1 MSAYS
6 RAPTI
11 SSLNKSSTVCNIEIE
26 GIDTKAFVDT
36 GAEISLMSEKFR
48 QSSSLLKKLPVENIN
63 GLQATSVNNEPVK
76 LLGKVRLNLRLGE
89 MDTSWSFFVTRE
101 MPHPVLLGWDFIQGN
116 NVTIDGSKSQMNI
129 GTTTVKFLPIW
140 KILPRVCGATLR
152 ETTVIPPRSEMVVAA
167 KLEPVKNYEVVP
179 DGFDGVL
186 EAKEVFRN
194 DAGIMVARTAGT
206 VRRGTAPA
214 KLMNVGDSEVTLQ
227 ANTCLGSFYAAVSNT
242 VKVAR
247 VGIYEFVDDPV
258 ESNQWPTN
266 EVTKKASVSAVSL
279 DDSKLSNKDHSSA
292 KQLLEEFHDIFA
304 ESKSDLGRTGLTQH
318 SIVTGQA
325 PPIKQS
331 PRRVPFAMRDE
342 LEKQV
347 DEMLDQDIIE
357 SSKSPWSS
365 PVVLVRKKD
374 GSFRFCVDYRRL
386 NAVTCKDAHPLPRV
400 DDCLDALSGAKVF
413 STLDCASGYWQVEL
427 RPEDREKTAFS
438 TGENLYQFKVMPF
451 GLTNTPATFQRLM
464 DLVLAGLHWKCCLV
478 YLDDIIVFTE
488 TVEDHIKRLREVF
501 QCIRDA
507 GLKLK
512 SSKCQL
518 FRQSVT
524 FLGHQVSGRG
534 IGPDPSNVEK
544 VKKFP
549 VPRDITQLQ
558 SFLGLANYY
567 RRFIQDFANI
577 AEPLNKLM
585 HKDVKFHWTHD
596 CDEAFTTLRDR
607 LTVYPIL
614 AYPDFRRPF
623 RVQTDASNWAV
634 GAVLSQDYK
643 GQEKVIAYASST
655 LSKSERNWS
664 AYDKEFYA
672 VVWAIRHFRPYLG
685 GSSFTVMT
693 DHKPLVNIKSIKPG
707 HDPTGRRERWSI
719 EISAYDFT
727 VQYRKGASNGN
738 ADALS
743 RLPHGD
749 SSGKNCRDRR
759 DLSMAETVSA
769 ADSSSHISAVAG
781 PQTGDDARGMKE
793 CSRAVALAVSAAD
806 SSSHDQSC
814 SGEQNDLLDMSW
826 VQKLDVKAFQDKDP
840 QIGPIL
846 RMMRNGNREAM
857 PDTTDPVIR
866 SLWSQWS
873 RLTVENG
880 VLHRKWETE
889 DGMTSHLQI
898 VVPKVLVKDVLKALH
913 SQNTSAHLG
922 LEKTLAKIRARFY
935 WYGYQRDTELFCK
948 QCGECAA
955 SKAPPYTIR
964 APLQQ
969 DLPSFPWERI
979 AMDIVGPL
987 PVTEEGNRY
996 LLVVSDYFTKW
1007 PEAFALKDHKAE
1019 TIASKLVD
1027 DVICRHGVPRVIHTD
1042 QGRDFESNLI
1052 KNMCQLLE
1060 IEKTRTTA
1068 YHPESD
1074 GLVQRL
1080 NKTLIAMLRSCV
1092 DENQKNWDMLLPKIL
1107 LGYRSSVQTTT
1118 GYSPFSLVY
1127 GREAMLP
1134 VDIVFGGSK
1143 ERFDTKDGYVN
1154 KQRDYIDKAFE
1165 KVRKNTKMEQRRQKY
1180 YYDRKVHP
1188 HNQRSKYNVG
1198 DWVRVYIPQTKKGQV
1213 KKLKRCYKG
1222 PYRVVKVIS
1231 EAVYRVQKV
1240 NGRKRMVVH
1249 YNRLKDANFEK
1260 ATPETE
1266 VPDNSTDLATDT
1278 ENSQDVETTKAKAVG
1293 EFGSNVSDMADQA
1306 RGSNVPSGM
1315 IVAKETPVEITHEIV
1330 MGNQREPP
1338 TPSLDVDHSMS
1349 FNDDVVGVQE
1359 YRSELNDSV
1368 STATETLNSSVGNL
1382 TDDQLLA
1389 DEEVNNE
1396 SVQPDQ
1402 AIADHWVGHETR
1414 VGRKTKKPAHLGDFI
1429 VH

>member
-1 MSAYS
+1 
-6 RAPTI
+6 
-11 SSLNKSSTVCNIEIE
+11 
-26 GIDTKAFVDT
+26 
-36 GAEISLMSEKFR
+36 
-48 QSSSLLKKLPVENIN
+48 
-63 GLQATSVNNEPVK
+63 
-76 LLGKVRLNLRLGE
+76 
-89 MDTSWSFFVTRE
+89 
-101 MPHPVLLGWDFIQGN
+101 
-116 NVTIDGSKSQMNI
+116 
-129 GTTTVKFLPIW
+129 
-140 KILPRVCGATLR
+140 
-152 ETTVIPPRSEMVVAA
+152 
-167 KLEPVKNYEVVP
+167 
-179 DGFDGVL
+179 
-186 EAKEVFRN
+186 
-194 DAGIMVARTAGT
+194 
-206 VRRGTAPA
+206 
-214 KLMNVGDSEVTLQ
+214 
-227 ANTCLGSFYAAVSNT
+227 
-242 VKVAR
+242 
-247 VGIYEFVDDPV
+247 
-258 ESNQWPTN
+258 
-266 EVTKKASVSAVSL
+266 
-279 DDSKLSNKDHSSA
+279 
-292 KQLLEEFHDIFA
+292 
-304 ESKSDLGRTGLTQH
+304 
-318 SIVTGQA
+318 
-325 PPIKQS
+325 
-331 PRRVPFAMRDE
+331 
-342 LEKQV
+342 
-347 DEMLDQDIIE
+347 
-357 SSKSPWSS
+357 
-365 PVVLVRKKD
+365 
-374 GSFRFCVDYRRL
+374 
-386 NAVTCKDAHPLPRV
+386 
-400 DDCLDALSGAKVF
+400 
-413 STLDCASGYWQVEL
+413 
-427 RPEDREKTAFS
+427 
-438 TGENLYQFKVMPF
+438 
-451 GLTNTPATFQRLM
+451 
-464 DLVLAGLHWKCCLV
+464 
-478 YLDDIIVFTE
+478 
-488 TVEDHIKRLREVF
+488 
-501 QCIRDA
+501 
-507 GLKLK
+507 
-512 SSKCQL
+512 
-518 FRQSVT
+518 
-524 FLGHQVSGRG
+524 
-534 IGPDPSNVEK
+534 
-544 VKKFP
+544 
-549 VPRDITQLQ
+549 
-558 SFLGLANYY
+558 
-567 RRFIQDFANI
+567 
-577 AEPLNKLM
+577 M

-607 LTVYPIL
+607 LTAYPIL

-707 HDPTGRRERWSI
+707 HDPTARRERWSI

-769 ADSSSHISAVAG
+769 ADSRSHISAVAG
-781 PQTGDDARGMKE
+781 PQTGDDAREMKE
-793 CSRAVALAVSAAD
+793 CSRAAALAVSAAD
-806 SSSHDQSC
+806 SSSHDQGC

-873 RLTVENG
+873 RFTVENG

-889 DGMTSHLQI
+889 DGVTSHLQI
-898 VVPKVLVKDVLKALH
+898 VVPKILLKDVLKALH

-979 AMDIVGPL
+979 AMDILGPL

-996 LLVVSDYFTKW
+996 LLVVSDFFTKW
-1007 PEAFALKDHKAE
+1007 PEAFALKDHRAE

-1027 DVICRHGVPRVIHTD
+1027 DVICRHGVSRVIHTD
-1042 QGRDFESNLI
+1042 QGMDFESNLI

-1060 IEKTRTTA
+1060 IEKTRTIA

-1074 GLVQRL
+1074 GLVERL

-1118 GYSPFSLVY
+1118 GYSPFSLIY

-1198 DWVRVYIPQTKKGQV
+1198 DWVRVYIPQTKKGHV

-1249 YNRLKDANFEK
+1249 YNRLKDANLEK

-1266 VPDNSTDLATDT
+1266 VPDNSTNLATDT
-1278 ENSQDVETTKAKAVG
+1278 ENSQDEGTTKAKAVG
-1293 EFGSNVSDMADQA
+1293 EFG
-1306 RGSNVPSGM
+1306 
-1315 IVAKETPVEITHEIV
+1315 
-1330 MGNQREPP
+1330 
-1338 TPSLDVDHSMS
+1338 
-1349 FNDDVVGVQE
+1349 
-1359 YRSELNDSV
+1359 
-1368 STATETLNSSVGNL
+1368 
-1382 TDDQLLA
+1382 
-1389 DEEVNNE
+1389 
-1396 SVQPDQ
+1396 
-1402 AIADHWVGHETR
+1402 
-1414 VGRKTKKPAHLGDFI
+1414 
-1429 VH
+1429 